1 MSYDMTTDVMLE
13 IGPGTAYDV
22 NERGVAV
29 GKDIIDLL
37 AKHAM
42 LYENGEVIDLH
53 QFMPTDWVNSL
64 AWAINNYGWIVG
76 YGEDTNAHWHG
87 FVLVPIYDKGDYDGD
102 GDVDL
107 QDSGHFQRCFA
118 AEPYIDGTLHV
129 GCSVFDFD
137 DDIDLDLD
145 DYAAF
150 QSAFTGP
157 SSPNLNP
164 G

>member
-1 MSYDMTTDVMLE
+1 MHEFFPPYMTTSDAE
-13 IGPGTAYDV
+13 G
-22 NERGVAV
+22 
-29 GKDIIDLL
+29 
-37 AKHAM
+37 
-42 LYENGEVIDLH
+42 
-53 QFMPTDWVNSL
+53 
-64 AWAINNYGWIVG
+64 INNYGWIIG
-76 YGEDTNAHWHG
+76 DGEDVDG
-87 FVLVPIYDKGDYDGD
+87 FTRGWLLVPIYDKGDYDGD

-137 DDIDLDLD
+137 DDMDLDLA

-157 SSPNLNP
+157 TAPNNNP
-164 G
+164 NGPG

>member
-1 MSYDMTTDVMLE
+1 MQLLSRVLCPGRFLSGSSE
-13 IGPGTAYDV
+13 IGV
-22 NERGVAV
+22 ISVAHRPTSTV
-29 GKDIIDLL
+29 G
-37 AKHAM
+37 A
-42 LYENGEVIDLH
+42 
-53 QFMPTDWVNSL
+53 P
-64 AWAINNYGWIVG
+64 GWISGQGDDADV
-76 YGEDTNAHWHG
+76 HSHG
-87 FVLVPIYDKGDYDGD
+87 WLLVPDHSKGDYDGD

-118 AEPYIDGTLHV
+118 AEAYIDGTLHV

-157 SSPNLNP
+157 TAPNNNP
-164 G
+164 NGPG